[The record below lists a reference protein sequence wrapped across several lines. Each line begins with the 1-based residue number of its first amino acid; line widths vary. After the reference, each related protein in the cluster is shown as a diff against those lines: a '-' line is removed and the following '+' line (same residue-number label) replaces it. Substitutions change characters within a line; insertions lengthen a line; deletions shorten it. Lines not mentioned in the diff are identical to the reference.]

1 MIALSPQIVPSA
13 SDSPSPSLKAPVKT
27 YNDLVRSFFTRS
39 ATDTEPEPSR
49 SPARMGFRE
58 GDSGPAFTPPESLPP
73 PTPAVLEL
81 GCEVQDLTTTLTSP
95 DDWSDDI
102 VLVDGMPIPY
112 ISSGHPG
119 VEDVEEYDEYEED
132 VTSAYTTHGIS
143 DMPRASLQHFSH
155 HGLSRSALQHHKW
168 LWSAR
173 YDEWMQWQID
183 VEQATSGYDGVVDPA
198 TIEPPAALRAR
209 SPSLTPP
216 PTPTSP
222 LPPTASLREVNPA
235 IFPRTGDLSALHDPH
250 SARVDRFFGN
260 YPLCTLQKALFVLSM
275 RTGSDGASTATSSS
289 LSAEGNSLP
298 ITPVTPSDGSRYSDE
313 EDGSDT
319 SHTRGPEVRELPA
332 VAAYERWD
340 ARWEVF
346 QELAT
351 LTPPESDE
359 PSRNGKLAQTS
370 FGLPVVLRPLDVQM
384 EPEEPEQPVEARQRT
399 RFFIANDEGDA
410 EDERSFSGTVDQDD
424 DEDED
429 DYGEIL
435 VNPRFGRGPYV
446 TETELLPDF
455 ENERETE
462 GSRSMVVETDIL
474 PGLRRLRL
482 SL

>member
-1 MIALSPQIVPSA
+1 MIALSPQTVPAA
-13 SDSPSPSLKAPVKT
+13 SGTSSPSLKRPVKT

-39 ATDTEPEPSR
+39 ATDVDLEPER

-58 GDSGPAFTPPESLPP
+58 DDAGPALSPPATLTP
-73 PTPAVLEL
+73 PTPAILEL
-81 GCEVQDLTTTLTSP
+81 SSVVQDPTSTATS
-95 DDWSDDI
+95 DDWADDI

-112 ISSGHPG
+112 IPSGHPD

-132 VTSAYTTHGIS
+132 VTNAYTADI
-143 DMPRASLQHFSH
+143 PRISLQAAHLSH

-183 VEQATSGYDGVVDPA
+183 VEQATSGIYDGLVDPA
-198 TIEPPAALRAR
+198 SIEPPAALRAR

-222 LPPTASLREVNPA
+222 LPPTKALPDVNPA

-289 LSAEGNSLP
+289 LSAEGTSLP
-298 ITPVTPSDGSRYSDE
+298 ITPVTPSDGSRYSDD
-313 EDGSDT
+313 EDGSDA
-319 SHTRGPEVRELPA
+319 SHTHGPAVRDLPA

-351 LTPPESDE
+351 LTPETDES
-359 PSRNGKLAQTS
+359 PSKGKLAQTS
-370 FGLPVVLRPLDVQM
+370 FGLPVVLRPLDVQI
-384 EPEEPEQPVEARQRT
+384 EEEERGESAETRQRT
-399 RFFIANDEGDA
+399 RFYIANDDGDA
-410 EDERSFSGTVDQDD
+410 EDEQSFRSANDED

-435 VNPRFGRGPYV
+435 VNPRFGRGPFV

-455 ENERETE
+455 ESERGIEDM
-462 GSRSMVVETDIL
+462 RSKVDDDLV
-474 PGLRRLRL
+474 PGLRRVRL